1 MAINEIYESVKE
13 YVRQLERNKEKHLI
27 NPEKDFTRHRK
38 ISFSDCVMSVLCMS
52 GGTLFSEILE
62 AQKYLQANL
71 LRNLC
76 YPNEQIRYIG
86 CPY

>member
-13 YVRQLERNKEKHLI
+13 YVWQLERNKEMHLI

-62 AQKYLQANL
+62 YFSDKTDLPSVSIFNK
-71 LRNLC
+71 
-76 YPNEQIRYIG
+76 EQR
-86 CPY
+86 

>member
-13 YVRQLERNKEKHLI
+13 YVRQLERKKEEHLI

-62 AQKYLQANL
+62 YFSEKTDLPSVSAYLQ
-71 LRNLC
+71 
-76 YPNEQIRYIG
+76 QISG
-86 CPY
+86 KSNNQA

>member
-52 GGTLFSEILE
+52 GGELFSLKFWNTF
-62 AQKYLQANL
+62 QRKLTCL
-71 LRNLC
+71 LCLPIFNK
-76 YPNEQIRYIG
+76 EQR
-86 CPY
+86 